1 MTDRPLTILHT
12 EASEGWGGQ
21 EIRVLTE
28 AAVFIRHGH
37 KVTIAA
43 NAGSEILKAAPAYG
57 VPAIAMPLRS
67 KGLGAVCAMRRLL
80 ADLRPDVVNTHSSI
94 DSWVVALARLGL
106 KPRPRVVR
114 TRHISANVPRNFASR
129 WIYRHGCDFV
139 MTTGEAIVEQLTAD
153 GFLPRERV
161 ASVPT
166 GIDTDRFSPGD
177 KRAARR
183 ALGLPDDAFI
193 FGIVA
198 TLRSWKGHAYLLD
211 AFAAAGVPNSRLVI
225 VGDGPQETNLKDR
238 IAELNLT
245 NRVTMAGRQ
254 SDVVPWLRALDV
266 FVLPSYA
273 NEGIPQAVLQAMA
286 VDLPIISCP
295 IGGIPECTAGLAGV
309 TLVPPKDAG
318 ELARALA
325 AAPSAQATPG
335 GRRERAVERHSLEG
349 MYRAVGQRFR
359 ASS

>member
-28 AAVFIRHGH
+28 AAVFIKHGH

-57 VPAIAMPLRS
+57 VLAVAMPL
-67 KGLGAVCAMRRLL
+67 KGRGPGAVLAMRRLL

-94 DSWVVALARLGL
+94 DSWVVALARLLPGR
-106 KPRPRVVR
+106 RPRVVR
-114 TRHISANVPRNFASR
+114 TRHISAPVPRNAASR
-129 WIYRHGCDFV
+129 WLYRRGCDFV
-139 MTTGEAIVEQLTAD
+139 MTTGEIIVEQLTAD
-153 GFLPRERV
+153 GFLPRDRI

-177 KRAARR
+177 SRAARR
-183 ALGLPDDAFI
+183 ALGLPEDAFT

-198 TLRSWKGHAYLLD
+198 TLRSWKGHAFLID
-211 AFAAAGVPNSRLVI
+211 AFAAANVPNSRLVI
-225 VGDGPQETNLKDR
+225 VGDGPQESNLKAR
-238 IAELNLT
+238 IAELGLAD
-245 NRVTMAGRQ
+245 RVTMAGRQ
-254 SDVVPWLRALDV
+254 ADVVPWLRALDV

-286 VDLPIISCP
+286 VDLPIVSCP

-309 TLVPPKDAG
+309 TLVPPQDVDA
-318 ELARALA
+318 LAAALA
-325 AAPSAQATPG
+325 AAPAAVPSPG
-335 GRRERAVERHSLEG
+335 IRRARAVERHSLEG
-349 MYRAVGQRFR
+349 MYRAVGDFFR
-359 ASS
+359 R

>member
-1 MTDRPLTILHT
+1 MPNDTLTILHT

-28 AAVFIRHGH
+28 AAVFLKHGH

-43 NAGSEILKAAPAYG
+43 NPGSEILKAAPSYG

-67 KGLGAVCAMRRLL
+67 KGFGAVRAMRYLL
-80 ADLRPDVVNTHSSI
+80 TEMKPDLVNTHSSI
-94 DSWVVALARLGL
+94 DSWVVALARVGL
-106 KPRPRVVR
+106 RHRPRVVR
-114 TRHISANVPRNFASR
+114 TRHISANVPRNLASR
-129 WIYRHGCDFV
+129 WIYRSGCDFV

-153 GFLPRERV
+153 GFLPKERV

-177 KRAARR
+177 AREARR
-183 ALGLPDDAFI
+183 ALGLNEDAFV
-193 FGIVA
+193 FGIIA
-198 TLRSWKGHAYLLD
+198 TLRSWKGHAYLLE
-211 AFAAAGVPNSRLVI
+211 AFVQAKVPNSHLVI
-225 VGDGPQETNLKDR
+225 VGDGPQGPNLTAQ
-238 IAELNLT
+238 IAELGLAD
-245 NRVTMAGRQ
+245 RVTMAGRQ

-309 TLVPPKDAG
+309 TLVTPKDAAA
-318 ELARALA
+318 LASALA
-325 AAPSAQATPG
+325 AAPSAEPTPSV
-335 GRRERAVERHSLEG
+335 RRARAVERHSLEG
-349 MYRAVGQRFR
+349 MYQTVLGRFR
-359 ASS
+359 R

>member
-1 MTDRPLTILHT
+1 
-12 EASEGWGGQ
+12 
-21 EIRVLTE
+21 
-28 AAVFIRHGH
+28 
-37 KVTIAA
+37 
-43 NAGSEILKAAPAYG
+43 
-57 VPAIAMPLRS
+57 
-67 KGLGAVCAMRRLL
+67 
-80 ADLRPDVVNTHSSI
+80 
-94 DSWVVALARLGL
+94 
-106 KPRPRVVR
+106 
-114 TRHISANVPRNFASR
+114 
-129 WIYRHGCDFV
+129 

-309 TLVPPKDAG
+309 TLVAPKDAG

-349 MYRAVGQRFR
+349 MYKAVGDFFR
-359 ASS
+359 R

>member
-28 AAVFIRHGH
+28 AAVFIKHGH

-57 VPAIAMPLRS
+57 VPAIALPLRS
-67 KGLGAVCAMRRLL
+67 KGFGAVRAMRRLL
-80 ADLRPDVVNTHSSI
+80 GDLKPDVVNTHSSI
-94 DSWVVALARLGL
+94 DSWVVALARLGF
-106 KPRPRVVR
+106 KHRPRVVR

-139 MTTGEAIVEQLTAD
+139 MTTGEAIVEQLTTD
-153 GFLPRERV
+153 GFLPRERI

-177 KRAARR
+177 KRQARR
-183 ALGLPDDAFI
+183 ALGLPEDAFI

-198 TLRSWKGHAYLLD
+198 TLRSWKGHSFLLD
-211 AFAAAGVPNSRLVI
+211 AFAAANVPNSRLVI
-225 VGDGPQETNLKDR
+225 VGDGPQESNLKAK
-238 IAELNLT
+238 ITELGLAD
-245 NRVTMAGRQ
+245 RVTMAGRQ
-254 SDVVPWLRALDV
+254 SDVVPWLHAFDV

-309 TLVPPKDAG
+309 TLVPPQDASS
-318 ELARALA
+318 LA
-325 AAPSAQATPG
+325 AAVAVAPAAAPTPG
-335 GRRERAVERHSLEG
+335 IRRARAVERHSLEG
-349 MYRAVGQRFR
+349 MYRAVGDFFR
-359 ASS
+359 R